1 MMLTVYSK
9 NNCPNCVRAKSL
21 LESRGVNYTEIN
33 IETDPDARQMLLDK
47 GLRSVPQIFHGYELL
62 PGGFDGLTKQSN
74 NFFQQLKGE

>member
-1 MMLTVYSK
+1 MLTVYSK

-21 LESRGVNYTEIN
+21 LESRGVNYTEVN

-62 PGGFDGLTKQSN
+62 PGGFDGLAKQSN

>member
-1 MMLTVYSK
+1 MLTVYSK

-21 LESRGVNYTEIN
+21 LESRGVTYTEVN

-62 PGGFDGLTKQSN
+62 PGGFDGLAKQSN

>member
-33 IETDPDARQMLLDK
+33 IENNPESRQMLLDK
-47 GLRSVPQIFHGYELL
+47 GLRSVPQIFRDKELL
-62 PGGFDGLTKQSN
+62 PGGFDGLTKQSID
-74 NFFQQLKGE
+74 FFQQLKGE